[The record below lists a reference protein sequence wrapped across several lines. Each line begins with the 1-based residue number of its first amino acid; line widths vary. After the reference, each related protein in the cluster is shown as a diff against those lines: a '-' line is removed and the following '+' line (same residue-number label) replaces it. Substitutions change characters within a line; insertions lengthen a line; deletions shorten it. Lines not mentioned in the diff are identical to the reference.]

1 MFCVQH
7 NWQKGEK
14 DKISPTTYSYIKI
27 LKPTP
32 QKNNNS
38 KCQFPTISHWRKTWF
53 GMSQYLIFVVVSL
66 TWTTVSFSFLIPC
79 QIPSEVLYSLIWGE
93 GGVGEQSLWSQSFL
107 FLRITNETKEWLV
120 WIKNSLVFCWDAV
133 FKLQFEKWKT
143 GKLLGG
149 TNKTNPLFSIFF
161 HQMKI
166 EKPMNSW
173 LRKSLCN
180 LAVLGPISSSTH

>member
-1 MFCVQH
+1 MQH

-93 GGVGEQSLWSQSFL
+93 GGGRRTIPLISILSLSPHYERNKGMVGVNQELFGILLWCSVQTSIWKMKNREVTWRDKQNKSPLLHFL
-107 FLRITNETKEWLV
+107 SSNENWKTNEQLTQK
-120 WIKNSLVFCWDAV
+120 
-133 FKLQFEKWKT
+133 
-143 GKLLGG
+143 
-149 TNKTNPLFSIFF
+149 
-161 HQMKI
+161 
-166 EKPMNSW
+166 
-173 LRKSLCN
+173 KSL
-180 LAVLGPISSSTH
+180 